1 MTTCQIE
8 LKRFFVDICRLNLSS
23 GAFKSTEDL
32 FTKDKRENVISCSCV
47 MLESLKSL
55 DLLKCS
61 FFPPVRPSHLS
72 SLVRMEAGGLATV
85 ADYWYELLKL
95 LLTRAGK
102 FISIWMHLI
111 INLLTRASFYLTFL
125 NFGSSEHVQ
134 FFLGL

>member
-47 MLESLKSL
+47 ILGSVKM
-55 DLLKCS
+55 
-61 FFPPVRPSHLS
+61 FFFSPVRPSHLS
-72 SLVRMEAGGLATV
+72 SLVRMEADGLATV

-95 LLTRAGK
+95 LLTLAGK
-102 FISIWMHLI
+102 FISIWMRLI
-111 INLLTRASFYLTFL
+111 INLLTCTSFYLTFL
-125 NFGSSEHVQ
+125 DFGSSEHVQ

>member
-1 MTTCQIE
+1 MTTCQIV

-32 FTKDKRENVISCSCV
+32 FTKDKRGNVISCSCV
-47 MLESLKSL
+47 ILEILGSVKML
-55 DLLKCS
+55 
-61 FFPPVRPSHLS
+61 FFSPVRPSHLS

-95 LLTRAGK
+95 LLTGAGK
-102 FISIWMHLI
+102 FISIWMRLI

-125 NFGSSEHVQ
+125 DFGSSEHVQ